1 MGYKVGNYK
10 GKSPFYNAKEI
21 LCDTFNDL
29 TVASSAVNCGAGSIA
44 YILDVSERYVKNT
57 AGQWVKQKTSS
68 SGGGGTVDPD
78 TTYIYDGGTI
88 GSTSDFYVYDGGLVN

>member
-1 MGYKVGNYK
+1 MGYKIGNYK

-29 TVASSAVNCGAGSIA
+29 TVASSAVDCAAGSIA
-44 YILDVSERYVKNT
+44 YILDVSEKYVKNT
-57 AGQWVKQKTSS
+57 AGQWIKQKTSS
-68 SGGGGTVDPD
+68 FGGGTIDPN

-88 GSTSDFYVYDGGLVN
+88 GSASNSYVYDGGLVN